1 MPVIINDF
9 QIEVEAPP
17 QSKARG
23 AGGEAEEAQP
33 AQPSKPRPEEITAVV
48 RLSCERVER
57 VRAD

>member
-9 QIEVEAPP
+9 QIEVEPP
-17 QSKARG
+17 AQSQARG
-23 AGGEAEEAQP
+23 GGDAADAQP
-33 AQPSKPRPEEITAVV
+33 PQPSKPRPEEITAVV

>member
-9 QIEVEAPP
+9 QIEVEPQP
-17 QSKARG
+17 QSQARG
-23 AGGEAEEAQP
+23 VGGAEDAEP
-33 AQPSKPRPEEITAVV
+33 ASPSKPRPEEITAVV